1 MNLKTPSQRKYTDIR
16 NSFKTHPLSKD
27 LLTIS
32 GDDSVKQSIQNLIL
46 TQTEEKPFHPEISS
60 GIHNLLFEPI
70 SDVTTRLLEKSIED
84 VISMFDPRVLLEG
97 VVATPNEEKNS
108 YQITVIYTLVNNPQ
122 PVQVQELSFFIERR
136 R

>member
-16 NSFKTHPLSKD
+16 NSFETHPISKD

-32 GDDSVKQSIQNLIL
+32 GEDSIKQSVQNLIL

-60 GIHNLLFEPI
+60 GIYNLLFEPI
-70 SDVTTRLLEKSIED
+70 SSVSVTMLEKAISD
-84 VISMFDPRVLLEG
+84 VITTFEPRVLLEG
-97 VVATPNEEKNS
+97 VVVVPDEEKNS
-108 YQITVIYTLVNNPQ
+108 YGITVIYTLVNNPQ

>member
-1 MNLKTPSQRKYTDIR
+1 
-16 NSFKTHPLSKD
+16 

-32 GDDSVKQSIQNLIL
+32 GEDSIKQSVQNLIL

-60 GIHNLLFEPI
+60 GIYNLLFEPI
-70 SDVTTRLLEKSIED
+70 SSVSVTMLEKAISD
-84 VISMFDPRVLLEG
+84 VITTFEPRVLLEG
-97 VVATPNEEKNS
+97 VVVVPDEEKNS
-108 YQITVIYTLVNNPQ
+108 YGITVIYTLVNNPQ